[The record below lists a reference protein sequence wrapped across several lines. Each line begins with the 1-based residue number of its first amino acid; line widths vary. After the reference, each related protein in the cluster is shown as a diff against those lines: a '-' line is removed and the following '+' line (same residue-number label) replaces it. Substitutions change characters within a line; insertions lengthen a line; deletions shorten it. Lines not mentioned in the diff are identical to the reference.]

1 MQIET
6 NATAELCSPPNT
18 GCFIV
23 SLNETASKT
32 NSNKSRLLLWTTE
45 LTLYHESSPSD
56 ALRVFI
62 IRDHVMFSISSM
74 LGMTFFF
81 WQIWKFMLSL
91 MKYQKKEKQTQPR
104 AVDVG
109 HLTEEVDAGLAF
121 CQRRTLCLKISV
133 FFLYNPV
140 FLKHFCILPVDD
152 QQAE

>member
-81 WQIWKFMLSL
+81 WQIWKFMLR
-91 MKYQKKEKQTQPR
+91 KYQKKEKQTQPR
-104 AVDVG
+104 AVD
-109 HLTEEVDAGLAF
+109 EEVDAGLAF

-140 FLKHFCILPVDD
+140 FLKHFWILPVDD